1 MMDKWNTFWRKLM
14 KDEEGIGTLEMLLII
29 ALILVI
35 AIAFRKWI
43 LEWVNNLFQK
53 TNTNV
58 TDTLN
63 ENTIQL
69 PN

>member
-1 MMDKWNTFWRKLM
+1 MIEKQIGYWKTLM
-14 KDEEGIGTLEMLLII
+14 NDEEGIGTLEMLLII
-29 ALILVI
+29 AVVLVL

-43 LEWVNNLFQK
+43 MEWVNNLFQN
-53 TNTNV
+53 TNRNV